1 MKKLLDELKSEKVI
15 KSDLVYNAML
25 QVDRSDFT
33 NSSPY
38 YDSPQR
44 IGYNATI
51 SAPHMHAYALEYLA
65 PYCSEKIHI
74 LDVGSGSG
82 YLTAALSKMINDT
95 GVVVGI
101 EHIDDLYKKS
111 IENISKHHKN
121 LLDDKKVILLKE
133 DGRKGVKDYAPY
145 KIIHVGAAA
154 EKIPQHLID
163 QLDKN
168 GRMFIPVGK
177 ANEDQWIY
185 LVDKNEKGEINKQK
199 IMGVSYVPLTD
210 VETQLNRY

>member
-1 MKKLLDELKSEKVI
+1 MKKLLDQLKLEEVI
-15 KSDLVYNAML
+15 KSDLVYNSMI
-25 QVDRSDFT
+25 QVDRGDFT
-33 NSSPY
+33 DSFPY
-38 YDSPQR
+38 FDSPQG
-44 IGYNATI
+44 IGFNATI

-82 YLTAALSKMINDT
+82 YLTVALSKMINDT
-95 GVVVGI
+95 GIVIGI
-101 EHIDDLYKKS
+101 EHIDDLYQKS

-121 LLDDKKVILLKE
+121 LLDEKKVILSNK
-133 DGRKGVKDYAPY
+133 DGREGVKDYAPY

-154 EKIPQHLID
+154 EEIPQHLIE

-177 ANEDQWIY
+177 VNEDQWIY
-185 LVDKNEKGEINKQK
+185 LVDKDEKGKINKQK
-199 IMGVSYVPLTD
+199 IMCVSYVPLTD
-210 VETQLNRY
+210 KEAQLNRY

>member
-1 MKKLLDELKSEKVI
+1 MKNLLDELKSERVI
-15 KSDLVYNAML
+15 KSDLVYKAML
-25 QVDRSDFT
+25 QVDRADFT

-44 IGYNATI
+44 IGFNATI

-121 LLDDKKVILLKE
+121 LLDDKKVILLND

-154 EKIPQHLID
+154 EEIPQHLIE

-177 ANEDQWIY
+177 VNEDQWIY
-185 LVDKNEKGEINKQK
+185 LVDKDENGKINKQK
-199 IMGVSYVPLTD
+199 IMCVSYVPLTD
-210 VETQLNRY
+210 KEVQLNRF

>member
-1 MKKLLDELKSEKVI
+1 MKQLLDELKSERVI
-15 KSDLVYNAML
+15 KSDLVYKAML
-25 QVDRSDFT
+25 QVDRADFT

-44 IGYNATI
+44 IDFNATI

-101 EHIDDLYKKS
+101 EHIKDLYKKS

-121 LLDDKKVILLKE
+121 LLDDKKVILLND

-154 EKIPQHLID
+154 EEIPQHLIE

-177 ANEDQWIY
+177 VNEDQWIY
-185 LVDKNEKGEINKQK
+185 LVDKNEKGEIKEQK

-210 VETQLNRY
+210 VKTQLNRY